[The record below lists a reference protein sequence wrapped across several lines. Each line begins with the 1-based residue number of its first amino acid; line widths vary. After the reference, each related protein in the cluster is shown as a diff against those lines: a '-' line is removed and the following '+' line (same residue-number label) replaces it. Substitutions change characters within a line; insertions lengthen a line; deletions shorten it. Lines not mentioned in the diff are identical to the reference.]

1 MICFHESLEF
11 IQGRDKE
18 EDVPEADM
26 LEEAELMAAGLNSGA
41 YDEAA
46 WGSRE
51 ADEDEAF
58 ILHSL

>member
-46 WGSRE
+46 
-51 ADEDEAF
+51 
-58 ILHSL
+58 